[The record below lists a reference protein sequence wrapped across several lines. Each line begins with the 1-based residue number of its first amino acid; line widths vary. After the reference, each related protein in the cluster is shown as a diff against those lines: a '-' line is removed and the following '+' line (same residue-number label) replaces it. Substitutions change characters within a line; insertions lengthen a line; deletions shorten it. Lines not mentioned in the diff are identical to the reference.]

1 MKIRS
6 IQTKIALIS
15 GLCVLGATAA
25 VVGYGIVAAN
35 NSRTYVSEQVSD
47 VSDRSTRERLQTI
60 ASTQAGIIRS
70 TLDSAFEIGAKHG
83 ASVRGHR
90 GGPAARRRRRR
101 RPPDAVECD
110 PVEHLERQSALQQD
124 L

>member
-15 GLCVLGATAA
+15 GLCVLGATSA

-47 VSDRSTRERLQTI
+47 VSDRTTRERLQTI
-60 ASTQAGIIRS
+60 ASTQAGVIRS
-70 TLDSAFEIGAKHG
+70 TLDSAFDSARNMARAFE
-83 ASVRGHR
+83 VHR
-90 GGPAARRRRRR
+90 GGSAGRRSPSATAAR
-101 RPPDAVECD
+101 
-110 PVEHLERQSALQQD
+110 S
-124 L
+124 